1 MHAKSQ
7 QKEQR
12 LQELSDQH
20 RNGEPRKSEEANQ
33 RSDAERH
40 RCRADQTAENRTC
53 CVTCAVAEAGHH
65 TGDPLNRKAEEEKAE
80 ACSQE
85 CANRACRIDSQHELH
100 GICGEERTEKP
111 DGSEHPECRTER
123 GA

>member
-12 LQELSDQH
+12 LQELSNEH

-40 RCRADQTAENRTC
+40 RCRANQTAEHRTC
-53 CVTCAVAEAGHH
+53 CVPCAVAEARRH
-65 TGDPLNRKAEEEKAE
+65 TGDPLNREAEEQQTETCGEK
-80 ACSQE
+80 
-85 CANRACRIDSQHELH
+85 CADRACRIDSQHELR
-100 GICGEERTEKP
+100 GICGEERTEKR